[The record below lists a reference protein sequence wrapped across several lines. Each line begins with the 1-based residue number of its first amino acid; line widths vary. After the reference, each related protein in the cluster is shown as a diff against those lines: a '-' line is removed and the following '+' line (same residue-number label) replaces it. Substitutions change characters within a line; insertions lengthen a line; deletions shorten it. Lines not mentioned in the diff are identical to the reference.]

1 MVETKF
7 GGPPI
12 VINHNIVPVFKLSD
26 NLSLQTNFVM
36 KQVIILTGNVG
47 RCEFFLFPRVG
58 HRCFGVKIASRTIIS
73 DGFFKLALS
82 EFQLSFD

>member
-47 RCEFFLFPRVG
+47 RCEFFF
-58 HRCFGVKIASRTIIS
+58 IS
-73 DGFFKLALS
+73 SCWSSMFWRQNS
-82 EFQLSFD
+82 Q